1 MYARI
6 SHLLVTCGC
15 IALAA
20 VAGCKSDTGTNPGN
34 NTDFIPNPLGPL
46 ALGDLV
52 KLNVNGDSS
61 CSAPVYHTARVVA
74 ISNKAII
81 LSDTLN
87 PKNGFSTADYQRFAT
102 RFDTLVY
109 PLDVANF
116 GEPLDI
122 DKNGHIAILF
132 TRAVNELTP
141 PRANSYVGG
150 FVFSRDLFPNTTT
163 PRAQA
168 CAGSNQGEYFYML
181 APDPTGI
188 VNGNV
193 RTTGFVDTATVA
205 VLAHEFQHL
214 INATRRLYVNN
225 SPVFEDKWLD
235 EGLAHI
241 AEELLYDRETGYNP
255 RSNLDIAAVRQS
267 FARSAL
273 FAADMSGNASRYR
286 SYLSAPSQNS
296 PYSLNDSLAT
306 RGAAWSLLRY
316 SVDRLNAT
324 DGFTAGNGQAAT
336 TPGTVTLSAGATSGE
351 FAITLANTSL
361 QMGSITGFVLNTA
374 PGAGTASIPVA
385 ETSTPS
391 MMRIPTVEEDPTVLR
406 RDDRFEA
413 RLRARE
419 RAELTPMMGM
429 ARSWYAS
436 QGMPVSAALRSRSA
450 YASTTF
456 AEADAATWFR
466 LVNATTAGIANLQS
480 VVGGDLA
487 GFVRDWSV
495 SHAVDDVAA
504 LNTQYQQRSWN
515 WHSIYPNLSVPASNY
530 PLPIQLISTNTSL
543 NGTIVAGGAQYYR
556 IAVPAN
562 GTATLS
568 LGAPGGAVNTN
579 LQMVVVRTK

>member
-6 SHLLVTCGC
+6 SHMLVACGC
-15 IALAA
+15 IALA
-20 VAGCKSDTGTNPGN
+20 VVGGCKGETGTNPPN
-34 NTDFIPNPLGPL
+34 SSDIIPNPLGPL

-61 CSAPVYHTARVVA
+61 CNAAIYHTARVVA
-74 ISNKAII
+74 ISSKAII
-81 LSDTLN
+81 LADTLN
-87 PKNGFSTADYQRFAT
+87 PKNGFTTADYQRFAT

-141 PRANSYVGG
+141 PKANSYVGG
-150 FVFSRDLFPNTTT
+150 FVFSRDLFPNTQT

-181 APDPTGI
+181 APDPSGV

-193 RTTGFVDTATVA
+193 RTTGFVDSATVA
-205 VLAHEFQHL
+205 VLAHEFEHL

-241 AEELLYDRETGYNP
+241 AEELLYYRESGLSP
-255 RSNLDIAAVRQS
+255 RSNLDIAAIRS
-267 FARSAL
+267 TSARSIA
-273 FAADMSGNASRYR
+273 FSANMSGNASRYR
-286 SYLSAPSQNS
+286 SYLGTPAQNS

-316 SVDRLNAT
+316 TVDRLNAT
-324 DGFTAGNGQAAT
+324 DGFIAGNGQAVTA
-336 TPGTVTLSAGATSGE
+336 PGDVALSAGATSGE
-351 FAITLANTSL
+351 FTITLANTSL
-361 QMGSITGFVLNTA
+361 QSGGITSFVLKST
-374 PGAGTASIPVA
+374 PGAGTAVLPVTDA
-385 ETSTPS
+385 VAPS
-391 MMRIPTVEEDPTVLR
+391 MMRIPTVEDDPNTLR
-406 RDDRFEA
+406 RDEKFEA

-419 RAELTPMMGM
+419 RAELTPLMGA

-436 QGMPVSAALRSRSA
+436 QAMPAPALIPRRSLNTSGN
-450 YASTTF
+450 F

-466 LVNATTAGIANLQS
+466 LVNATTAGITNLQS
-480 VVGGDLA
+480 VVGGGLA
-487 GFVRDWSV
+487 GFVRDWQV
-495 SHAVDDVAA
+495 SHALDDVAA
-504 LNTQYQQRSWN
+504 LNTQYQQRSWY
-515 WHSIYPNLSVPASNY
+515 WHSIYPNISNPASTY
-530 PLPIQLISTNTSL
+530 PLPIQVVSLNTNL

-556 IAVPAN
+556 VAVPAN

-568 LGAPGGAVNTN
+568 LSAPGGAVNAN
-579 LQMVVVRTK
+579 LQMIVVRTQ